1 MNNQLTKNPIFNMD
15 FLNRN
20 DDVIIASLGVEKA
33 EAFKQNCMMYL
44 ASTSDDLIKCQPN
57 SILTAMLMAT
67 NLGLPVNKSLG
78 LCWIVP
84 YSKSK
89 KIDEKNSVKE
99 HLAQF
104 QIGYKGYVSLAM
116 QAGYSMA
123 LAETI
128 YEEHITDNTFDEI
141 GTYKFNRKKQLDI
154 QIKKIQ
160 ERKIVG
166 YYAVAKYRNF
176 KAEAFW
182 TAEEMQAHTS
192 KYSDSYKFSEKE
204 GNKNSIWHKEPEKMA
219 LKTMLRHVLGKN
231 IVPNK
236 RLIKAYEAD
245 MSSIELDGSYN
256 YIDNQDKSIP
266 KPVLKDPRDGKK
278 QVLYDNFMKYVL
290 SPEIQAKKTEDLGK
304 ELEQTQ
310 ENRYCEENEASR
322 VINAL
327 TENRDAGIVA
337 EDKAVV
343 LEKYIKEITIKQEN

>member
-1 MNNQLTKNPIFNMD
+1 MNNQLDKNPIFNMD

-20 DDVIIASLGVEKA
+20 DDVIIASLGAEKA

-44 ASTSDDLIKCQPN
+44 SSTSDNLIICEPN

-78 LCWIVP
+78 LCWVVP

-89 KIDEKNSVKE
+89 KINENDWVKE

-123 LAETI
+123 LSEII
-128 YEEHITDNTFDEI
+128 YEENITDNTFDEV
-141 GTYKFNRKKQLDI
+141 GTYKFNRKNQLEI
-154 QIKKIQ
+154 QRKKIE

-182 TAEEMQAHTS
+182 TAEEMTAHTE
-192 KYSDSYKFSEKE
+192 KYSDSYKLHKK
-204 GNKNSIWHKEPEKMA
+204 NKTDNSVWHKEPDKMA

-245 MSSIELDGSYN
+245 MSAIELDGSYN
-256 YIDNQDKSIP
+256 CLDNQDKSIP
-266 KPVLKDPRDGKK
+266 KPTLKDPRDGKK
-278 QVLYDNFMKYVL
+278 QVLYDNFMKHVL
-290 SPEIQAKKTEDLGK
+290 SPEIQAKKTEDLAK
-304 ELEQTQ
+304 ELEQTK
-310 ENRYCEENEASR
+310 EKRYCEENEANL

-327 TENRDAGIVA
+327 IENRDAGTIA
-337 EDKAVV
+337 EEKAIV
-343 LEKYIKEITIKQEN
+343 LENYIKAITIKEK